1 MHDRLAAC
9 LRHREKHWRRIVAA
23 ARPQRPPYS
32 LWGRSGRQELIGW
45 VVRTSRQDVGDGE
58 DAANC
63 SRSRRAPSAGL
74 QEGHAAPSSLLGIE
88 LSRPLMSHFQRVVYA
103 SVCFFLFSLFF
114 VAEKQQT
121 SYPLEKPAHC
131 RQAHSADPQ
140 SARSTVEAR
149 GAARRRL
156 RRYMHSVDYCLRCLR
171 TPQMVHRAIDD
182 RRTAF
187 HDEPRNM
194 HPSRLWRD

>member
-1 MHDRLAAC
+1 MGGEDKQTGRRRWGRCGQLQPQPAGALRRLTGRPCSAVIAFGDRA
-9 LRHREKHWRRIVAA
+9 VAA
-23 ARPQRPPYS
+23 AHVSFPARC
-32 LWGRSGRQELIGW
+32 L
-45 VVRTSRQDVGDGE
+45 
-58 DAANC
+58 C
-63 SRSRRAPSAGL
+63 
-74 QEGHAAPSSLLGIE
+74 
-88 LSRPLMSHFQRVVYA
+88 
-103 SVCFFLFSLFF
+103 VCLFFLFSLFF